1 MCGRAAHISRSSAH
15 EGWHFFDAS
24 VVYRVFHD
32 NAEHPPLGRWLL
44 GIASELCEP
53 IEVLWKGPD
62 PTGHYVLAG
71 RLAPAIAF
79 ATLVSLVTLVAGRRW
94 GLAAGAAA
102 GFALVAM
109 PRVFAHA
116 HLAALDTFLSLFW
129 NLALI
134 ASDRAVRCETA
145 RRGHGSGRRGLGTG
159 ASHQDPWLVL
169 AADPCG
175 MGMRAVAA
183 PTWARGNLGLGDG
196 RNLLVRSVLAL
207 ALVRFLASIGRL
219 LGHGRRAVVDH
230 GPVLRPGR
238 RRS

>member
-1 MCGRAAHISRSSAH
+1 MRDGISSMPRSSIACFMTMPSIPPWV
-15 EGWHFFDAS
+15 GGSWAS
-24 VVYRVFHD
+24 LQSSASRLRCY
-32 NAEHPPLGRWLL
+32 GR
-44 GIASELCEP
+44 
-53 IEVLWKGPD
+53 GPD

-102 GFALVAM
+102 ELALVAM

-134 ASDRAVRCETA
+134 ASDRVLHSKRPVAAMAAAGEVWALALLTKI
-145 RRGHGSGRRGLGTG
+145 HGWFLL
-159 ASHQDPWLVL
+159 PIL
-169 AADPCG
+169 AAWACVLLPP
-175 MGMRAVAA
+175 RRR
-183 PTWARGNLGLGDG
+183 ARGNLGLGDG
-196 RNLLVRSVLAL
+196 RNLLVRSLLAL
-207 ALVRFLASIGRL
+207 ALVRFLASTGRL
-219 LGHGRRAVVDH
+219 LGHGLTVVDH